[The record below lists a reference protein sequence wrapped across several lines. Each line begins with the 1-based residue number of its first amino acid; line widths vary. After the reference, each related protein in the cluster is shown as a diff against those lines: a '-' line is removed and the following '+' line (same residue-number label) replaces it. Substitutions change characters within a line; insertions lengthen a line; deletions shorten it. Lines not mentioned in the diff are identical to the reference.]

1 MPLAEWAAGSTHSE
15 TWDYWFLHV
24 RRSAQSAT
32 HDTKGSINLNSSKT
46 SGSRCVSVA
55 TFSLF
60 PYDPCSLQ
68 WFWWCWEVI
77 MYQSLSSL
85 FSVHW
90 PFSLSA
96 PQFLSEAAFLAPC
109 FVLLVEPWIDGHYM
123 IDCMKC
129 LGKTWEDEGDQRFQ
143 REPATL
149 CGSRKGNILVTGQQ
163 RPSQGTSKW
172 RDPSVP
178 PLPFT
183 YSSAIW

>member
-15 TWDYWFLHV
+15 TWEYWFLHV
-24 RRSAQSAT
+24 RWSAQSAT

-46 SGSRCVSVA
+46 SGSRCVGIA

-68 WFWWCWEVI
+68 WFWWRWEVI

-96 PQFLSEAAFLAPC
+96 PQFLSEAA
-109 FVLLVEPWIDGHYM
+109 VLGSMFWSVGRTLNWWPLHDWLYEVFRKDMRRWGRPEVPERTSYT
-123 IDCMKC
+123 
-129 LGKTWEDEGDQRFQ
+129 LWE
-143 REPATL
+143 
-149 CGSRKGNILVTGQQ
+149 
-163 RPSQGTSKW
+163 
-172 RDPSVP
+172 
-178 PLPFT
+178 
-183 YSSAIW
+183 